1 MPRFI
6 FSALSTLLL
15 LGVAHVPNSHVRA
28 QDEAPKGKTT
38 SEKQTGLTEDQRI
51 HHFLNR
57 FTLGATPALMET
69 VKKKGLRKWLEE
81 QLKGDRP
88 EPESLTA
95 ALKELDSLEMT
106 PGEIADEYLT
116 ELDPGATPQE
126 KRQARMLMNIPP
138 KELLDSVILRGVL
151 SSNQVREVGADYFR
165 NHFAVSL
172 DKGPVALMAVD
183 WERTVIREGALGN
196 FGVMLDRSAHH
207 PAMLFFLDN
216 HLSCRPAT
224 QEEIDAIEKRGRN
237 APKRVD
243 ALRQRGLNENYGR
256 ELLELHTLG
265 VDNYYTQ
272 DDVIE
277 VAKCLTG
284 WTITPKRAAKQLD
297 REALSFLFVRD
308 FHSAGD
314 KRVLGT
320 IVRENKED
328 PEAEGRQ
335 VIKLLAN
342 HKGTAHF
349 LSWKLCRWFVNDQPD
364 EKMVERVAKVFID
377 SKGDL
382 PSVYMAIFED
392 PEFFNQANY
401 QSKYK
406 RPFEFVISALRATGA
421 EIGDPL
427 IIHKQLVEMN
437 EAIYRCADP
446 TGYYD
451 QAEAWQ
457 DPGAMS
463 LRWKFA
469 YDLARGSFR
478 TVQLPSSFYDELP
491 IDEPEKWIDI
501 LAARLLCTPLT
512 DQTSAALDKLVERKQ
527 GDTTSR
533 RLRGELGPLLVAG
546 ILGSPEFQKQ

>member
-1 MPRFI
+1 MARFI
-6 FSALSTLLL
+6 FSALAVLLAL
-15 LGVAHVPNSHVRA
+15 SIVSVP
-28 QDEAPKGKTT
+28 QDRISCQDKAGEGKTT
-38 SEKQTGLTEDQRI
+38 AERRTGLTEDQRI

-57 FTLGATPALMET
+57 FTLGATPALMDA
-69 VKKKGLRKWLEE
+69 VKKKGMRKWLEE

-95 ALKELDSLEMT
+95 ALKELDSLEMS
-106 PGEIADEYLT
+106 PGEIADAFLT
-116 ELDPGATPQE
+116 ELDEDATPQE
-126 KRQARMLMNIPP
+126 KRQARALMNIPP
-138 KELLDSVILRGVL
+138 KQLLDSVVLRGVL
-151 SSNQVREVGADYFR
+151 STNQVREVSADYFR
-165 NHFAVSL
+165 NHFSVSL

-183 WERTVIREGALGN
+183 WERTVVRAGALGN
-196 FGVMLDRSAHH
+196 FGEMLDRSAHH
-207 PAMLFFLDN
+207 PAMLFYLDN

-272 DDVIE
+272 EDVIE
-277 VAKCLTG
+277 VSKCLTG
-284 WTITPKRAAKQLD
+284 WTITPKRAAKLLD
-297 REALSFLFVRD
+297 REAMSFLFVRD
-308 FHSAGD
+308 FHCTGD
-314 KRVLGT
+314 KQVLGT
-320 IVRENKED
+320 SIKESKDD

-335 VIKLLAN
+335 VIALLAS

-364 EKMVERVAKVFID
+364 EEMVKRVAKVFLD

-382 PSVYMAIFED
+382 PSVYMAIFD
-392 PEFFNQANY
+392 DLEFFNQANY

-421 EIGDPL
+421 EIGNPL
-427 IIHKQLVEMN
+427 ILHKQLVEMN

-469 YDLARGSFR
+469 YDLARGSFL
-478 TVQLPSSFYDELP
+478 TAQMPAGYYDDLP
-491 IDEPEKWIDI
+491 IGEPETWKDI

-512 DQTSAALDKLVERKQ
+512 EQTSVALDKLVERKK
-527 GDTTSR
+527 GDTKSR